1 MNSILI
7 IGGGS
12 MGQRHLRN
20 ARALGEKD
28 ISLVETNLERA
39 KKLQK
44 ELMVPIFSSVAAAFK
59 QKKYNIAIICSPPVF
74 HLEHLLLCAQHGC
87 DIFVE
92 KPLAHTMVGLK
103 KIVDLIKRKKLVT
116 MVGSNWKFH
125 PSFQKIK
132 TIIDAGTVG
141 KILSARCQTGK
152 YLPDWHPKEDYRRG
166 YSANKKMG
174 GGVLL
179 DYHEMDY
186 LTWFLG
192 DVAKVACI
200 AKKVSTL
207 EMEVEDAAEIIVQF
221 KSGSIGEIHIDYLQR
236 FAQRNYEF
244 FGETGTIKWDL
255 NLKKV
260 ILQTVRKGTQ
270 EFPEVPNYEL
280 NQMYVEELKHFLK
293 NVKKRSST
301 ITPIENTKVLE
312 LVMAATESAK
322 KNKFVSLYQ
331 SI

>member
-1 MNSILI
+1 
-7 IGGGS
+7 

-20 ARALGEKD
+20 LVALGEKD
-28 ISLVETNLERA
+28 ISLVETNSERA
-39 KKLQK
+39 KKLEK
-44 ELMVPIFSSVAAAFK
+44 GLSLPVFSSVAAAFK
-59 QKKYNIAIICSPPVF
+59 QKKYNIAIICSPPVY
-74 HLEHLLLCAQHGC
+74 HLEHMLLCARHAC

-92 KPLAHTMVGLK
+92 KPLAHTLTGLK
-103 KIVDLIKRKKLVT
+103 KIVGLIKRKKLIT

-132 TIIDAGTVG
+132 TVIDAGTVG

-152 YLPDWHPKEDYRRG
+152 YLPDWHPREDYRRG
-166 YSANKKMG
+166 YSANRNMG

-200 AKKVSTL
+200 AQKVSKL
-207 EMEVEDAAEIIVQF
+207 EMEVEDVAEIIVRF
-221 KSGSIGEIHIDYLQR
+221 KSGGIGEIHIDYLQR

-244 FGETGTIKWDL
+244 FGETGTVKWDL

-260 ILQTVRKGTQ
+260 IIQTVRKGIQ
-270 EFPEVPNYEL
+270 EFPETPNYDL
-280 NQMYVEELKHFLK
+280 NQMYIEELKHFLK
-293 NVKKRSST
+293 SVKKRCLT

-312 LVMAATESAK
+312 LVMAAIESSQK
-322 KNKFVSLYQ
+322 SKFVSL
-331 SI
+331 